1 MKIDNALNGTA
12 IARYVGA
19 ARSRAMPTEVLEAA
33 RMCLVDWIAVCVG
46 ARSEEA
52 GKHVH
57 TLSSSWSIPGRSTL
71 LVGGRSGAIGAALA
85 NGTLAHCLDFDDTYV
100 KANTHTSAPLWAATL
115 ALGEEVG
122 ASESEMLSA
131 FVTGFEVAARVG
143 YGLGEAV
150 TARGFHATGVFG
162 RIGAAAAS
170 AALLALD
177 ERAAQH
183 ALGVAATQASGLVG
197 SFGTMSKPFHA
208 GKAAMDGV
216 LSAQLA
222 SVGFRAATGLLEPN
236 GPLASAIIQD
246 RAATIAAADFTEW
259 EILNNSFKPYAACHL
274 THPAIDAARSLAL
287 SAAEVGRVA
296 NARAEIGALAHQI
309 TGGKTGAPASSLE
322 GKFDIKYCLAL
333 ALHGQPLSAADFAE
347 PFEPERQVLETA
359 QKVEAISSSSHGYSS
374 AAVTV
379 EFEGGERRRSDI
391 AIAKGHPGNPMTWD
405 DMRSKLVGLAGA
417 NEQTDSL
424 FDALRQF
431 GSNDDKGLRAIQ
443 RIAGASDAVER
454 SPPAMNSPAS
464 RRSSASR

>member
-1 MKIDNALNGTA
+1 MTDNALNGAA
-12 IARYVGA
+12 IARYICA
-19 ARSRAMPTEVLEAA
+19 ARSRVMPTEALEAA

-46 ARSEEA
+46 ARSEGA
-52 GKHVH
+52 GEHVH
-57 TLSSSWSIPGRSTL
+57 TLASSWSIPGHSTL
-71 LVGGRSGAIGAALA
+71 LIGGRSGAIGAALA

-115 ALGEEVG
+115 ALGQEAG

-131 FVTGFEVAARVG
+131 FLTGFEVAARVG

-162 RIGAAAAS
+162 RIGAAAAG
-170 AALLALD
+170 AVLLNLD
-177 ERAAQH
+177 EQTAQH

-222 SVGFRAATGLLEPN
+222 AVGFRAATGLLEPR

-246 RAATIAAADFTEW
+246 RAATIAPADFTEW

-274 THPAIDAARSLAL
+274 THPAIDAARSFAL
-287 SAAEVGRVA
+287 SAVEVGRVA
-296 NARAEIGALAHQI
+296 KVHAEIGALAHQI
-309 TGGKTGAPASSLE
+309 TGGKTGAPVSSLE
-322 GKFDIKYCLAL
+322 GKFDVKYCLAL
-333 ALHGQPLSAADFAE
+333 ALHGRPLSAADFAE
-347 PFEPERQVLETA
+347 PFEPEPQVLDTA
-359 QKVEAISSSSHGYSS
+359 QKVQAIASSSHGYSS

-379 EFEGGERRRSDI
+379 DFEGGERRRSDI

-405 DMRSKLVGLAGA
+405 DMRAKLVGLAGA
-417 NEQTDSL
+417 SEQTDSL
-424 FDALRQF
+424 FEALRQF
-431 GSNDDKGLRAIQ
+431 GSNDQKGLRAIE
-443 RIAGASDAVER
+443 RIGGASHEVER
-454 SPPAMNSPAS
+454 PLSAKNPLASHRSLAS
-464 RRSSASR
+464 R